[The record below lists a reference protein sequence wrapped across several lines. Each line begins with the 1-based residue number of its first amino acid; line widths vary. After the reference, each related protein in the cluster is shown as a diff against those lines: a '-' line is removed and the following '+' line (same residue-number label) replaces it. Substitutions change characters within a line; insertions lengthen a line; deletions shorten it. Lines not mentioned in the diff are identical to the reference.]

1 VRAQTQKLSESERAL
16 LLGLARESIAV
27 SAQTGKD
34 PNVHEQDLTPG
45 VRALRA
51 CFVTLTQS
59 SALRGCIGNLSP
71 KLPLFQAV
79 MENACGAAFR
89 DRRFPPVKP
98 DEVGKL
104 EIEISVLEKPK
115 ALVFHS
121 PDELMH
127 QLRPRI
133 DGVILRHEGQ
143 SVTFLPQVWEK
154 LPKPEE
160 FLKALSQKAGLAD
173 DAWCDPETHLMT
185 YEVES
190 FATAHP
196 G

>member
-1 VRAQTQKLSESERAL
+1 VRAHTQKLSESERAL
-16 LLGLARESIAV
+16 LLGLARESIVVAG
-27 SAQTGKD
+27 QTAKD
-34 PNVHEQDLTPG
+34 PNVHEQDLTQA

-51 CFVTLTQS
+51 CFVTLTKS
-59 SALRGCIGNLSP
+59 NALRGCIGNLSP

-79 MENACGAAFR
+79 KENARGAAFR
-89 DRRFPPVKP
+89 DSRFPPVTP
-98 DEVGKL
+98 DEVRQL
-104 EIEISVLEKPK
+104 DIEISVLEKPK

-143 SVTFLPQVWEK
+143 MVTFLPQVWEK